1 MRADRTALTA
11 LLVAGAGPAAT
22 RATATAAYY
31 QPGTN
36 AGAMSRAWELRAQSL
51 NKILNIYL
59 YQYYLNF
66 SILIYIL
73 LTFLLDPA
81 WLPAWYSCESCYYPE
96 RLIFS
101 GYALCNSVPDR
112 DDQKGTTMWQTRRKV
127 TELPG
132 LKHND

>member
-51 NKILNIYL
+51 NKILNISL
-59 YQYYLNF
+59 HQYYLNF
-66 SILIYIL
+66 SILI
-73 LTFLLDPA
+73 
-81 WLPAWYSCESCYYPE
+81 
-96 RLIFS
+96 
-101 GYALCNSVPDR
+101 
-112 DDQKGTTMWQTRRKV
+112 
-127 TELPG
+127 
-132 LKHND
+132 